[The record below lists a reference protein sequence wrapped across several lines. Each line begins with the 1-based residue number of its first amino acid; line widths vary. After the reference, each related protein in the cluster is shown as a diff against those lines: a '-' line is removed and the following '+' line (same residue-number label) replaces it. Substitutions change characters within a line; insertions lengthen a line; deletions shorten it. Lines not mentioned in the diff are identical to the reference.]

1 MTGRSDTMT
10 NEALRI
16 EHAGFVTADGIG
28 IDDFSMS
35 MHSRE
40 IMGLVPIDGW
50 GIDALFELIQ
60 NNPQLNYGYVYMND
74 RLVNSWDTRPKKMNR
89 VSIVRGRSALAG
101 ELTVADN
108 VFVLRHGFR
117 KYVIRPEQLRRQL
130 KPFFDDAGVTI
141 PADKYADELTEY
153 ERITVEIMKA
163 VVAGNWLI
171 AIDEPDTLISSA
183 DLCRIHDL
191 LRYCVGKGMTILY
204 ISSHY
209 ENIVSLCDRIAL
221 MENGQI
227 IKYFNA
233 GDRLPGVS
241 ELLRTG
247 QNEILS
253 DDKTEA
259 GDAEAGSGSAADSI
273 AYSENSELDGN
284 HEDESGHGHAHDFC
298 KREALVF
305 DNVTDNDIFR
315 MNFRLMHG
323 QCIMISD
330 LVEKEDIAH
339 FADLISGKTFP
350 VSGCIYVDGRKV
362 TGPEGRKVAVIP
374 PSPEKSLLF
383 PDMSYMD
390 NLCMTVDERV
400 RNVWSSGKI
409 RRSLRTETRE
419 RMDEKLF
426 DISVEQLTT
435 EEKKELVYK
444 RIMLQKP
451 SVVVIVQPFRTSGF
465 ASRRHTVGLI
475 RQLAE
480 RGSAIALISASMTDA
495 IMITDNIIQVSA
507 KS

>member
-1 MTGRSDTMT
+1 MVS
-10 NEALRI
+10 EALRI
-16 EHAGFVTADGIG
+16 EHAGFVMANGVH
-28 IDDFSMS
+28 IDDFSIS
-35 MHSRE
+35 MHSGE
-40 IMGLVPIDGW
+40 IMGLVSIDGF
-50 GIDALFELIQ
+50 GVDAIFELIQ

-74 RLVNSWDTRPKKMNR
+74 RLVNSWDKHSKKMNR

-117 KYVIRPEQLRRQL
+117 KYVIRPEQLKKQL
-130 KPFFDDAGVTI
+130 EPFFTDAGVSI
-141 PADKYADELTEY
+141 PADKHADELTEY

-183 DLCRIHDL
+183 DLGRIHKL
-191 LRYCVGKGMTILY
+191 LSYCAEKGLTILY

-241 ELLRTG
+241 ELLKIGRG
-247 QNEILS
+247 DVIAEDNGDKGRDNS
-253 DDKTEA
+253 DTEDNGNKGRDNSDTDNVETSVHSA
-259 GDAEAGSGSAADSI
+259 GYDTDG
-273 AYSENSELDGN
+273 ENQKR
-284 HEDESGHGHAHDFC
+284 DFGM
-298 KREALVF
+298 KEALVF
-305 DNVTDNDIFR
+305 DNVTDDNIFR
-315 MNFRLMHG
+315 MNFKLMHG
-323 QCIMISD
+323 QCVMIND
-330 LVEKEDIAH
+330 LVEKDDIACLE
-339 FADLISGKTFP
+339 DLISGNRFP
-350 VSGCIYVDGRKV
+350 VSGCIYLDGRKI
-362 TGPEGRKVAVIP
+362 TCPAGRKIAVIP

-400 RNVWSSGKI
+400 KNVWSSGRI
-409 RRSLRTETRE
+409 RRSLRKEIGDQL
-419 RMDEKLF
+419 DESLF
-426 DISVEQLTT
+426 DVNVKLLTA
-435 EEKKELVYK
+435 EEKKELVYR

-451 SVVVIVQPFRTSGF
+451 SVVMIVQPFRASGF

-475 RQLAE
+475 RHLIE
-480 RGSAIALISASMTDA
+480 RGTAVVLVSAGMTDA